1 MSDKPVD
8 CPVCKEHT
16 ESDAIASQGVLFS
29 GMQAILDKD
38 HATVQAVYES
48 LTPWDAH
55 VAITMLLTYAEDICF
70 LTDQDL
76 RECLV
81 AMRQEVL
88 SAQAEL
94 S

>member
-1 MSDKPVD
+1 MSEQKPD

-29 GMQAILDKD
+29 GMQAILDRD
-38 HATVQAVYES
+38 HATVQAVYDS

-55 VAITMLLTYAEDICF
+55 VAITLLLSYAEDICF

-76 RECLV
+76 PECL
-81 AMRQEVL
+81 ALMRQEVL